1 MIRMTF
7 TALVAYLAA
16 VALALVVLFVIALG
30 KLALPARAQGTPGL
44 PLVPIGFCQLTPL
57 AAATT
62 LSSCSGG
69 GIPARASLVVLRAE
83 SATVRY
89 RDDGVAPTAAIGQPI
104 LTTDRPLVYVG
115 TLSALQFIAAS
126 GSPTLDVAFYRSP

>member
-7 TALVAYLAA
+7 TALLAYVTAF
-16 VALALVVLFVIALG
+16 ALALAVLFLIALG
-30 KLALPARAQGTPGL
+30 KLAVPALAQGP
-44 PLVPIGFCQLTPL
+44 PLVPVGLCQLTPL
-57 AAATT
+57 ASATT

-69 GIPARASLVVLRAE
+69 IPARARLVALRAE
-83 SATVRY
+83 GATVRY
-89 RDDGVAPTAAIGQPI
+89 RDDGTAPTAAIGQPI
-104 LTTDRPLVYVG
+104 LTTDRPLTYSG